1 VALVVVV
8 VVLLFL
14 VLNWYVAP
22 TQPGERK
29 DLVLAVAQ
37 ILGGTA
43 LISGLYFTWRTLQV
57 NSEGQITER
66 FTRAIDQLG
75 KFDDERKKLFEIRL
89 GGIYALERIARE
101 SPEDYWPIM
110 EILTAY
116 VRHNAPWASESL
128 EEGLEGMDD
137 ATEGQSAME
146 SSGGRSEPIEAPA
159 PDLDIQAIMTVLGRR
174 PRSYLHGESEVLDLH
189 ETNLSGANLSGANL
203 SNPNFLETNLSGA
216 DLSRTKFSEAV
227 LVYSDLSRANLS
239 GAKLSGVHS
248 LDTDFSEALFIRADL
263 SGANLSGANLSGT
276 LFSDADLFSR
286 VDPQIAAQIELTILQ
301 ATIEEEV
308 LSDTNLSGAD
318 LSQAR
323 HLTQEQLEATTG
335 DGNTQIPSHL
345 KPPAHWGVK
354 TDEQIDEQI
363 DGG

>member
-1 VALVVVV
+1 
-8 VVLLFL
+8 
-14 VLNWYVAP
+14 
-22 TQPGERK
+22 
-29 DLVLAVAQ
+29 
-37 ILGGTA
+37 
-43 LISGLYFTWRTLQV
+43 
-57 NSEGQITER
+57 
-66 FTRAIDQLG
+66 
-75 KFDDERKKLFEIRL
+75 
-89 GGIYALERIARE
+89 
-101 SPEDYWPIM
+101 M